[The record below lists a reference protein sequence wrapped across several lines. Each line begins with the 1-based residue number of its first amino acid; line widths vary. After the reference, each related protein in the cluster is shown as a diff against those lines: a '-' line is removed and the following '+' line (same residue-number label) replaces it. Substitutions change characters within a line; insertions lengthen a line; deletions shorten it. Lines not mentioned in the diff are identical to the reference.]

1 VAMVTGQFDRVAEV
15 VLERTA
21 ELLAADV
28 AVVDDRGVTRAS
40 TDPDLVGL
48 PFDAVQPDPT
58 GHFLRV
64 PLRVDSHEG
73 QVIVGPPVT
82 GEAPSP
88 RLVQALVELVINQA
102 ALLEQIPKRHELK
115 DKFIHDLLR
124 GQFGDEAD
132 VLRVAQILG
141 MDFTR
146 PRAVI
151 LIDAAEFILSASGPD
166 RPEAAEVQRRR
177 RAQLVIASVVGFF
190 DLPNDS
196 ICAYIGDGDIAVL
209 KASSTQDLVAWTDED
224 SPDQP
229 AASWANL
236 SALKRAAD
244 ALLARLRRDTGAH
257 VNVGIG
263 RYHPGIRGLARS
275 YQDARA
281 ALFLGRR
288 FHGQNR
294 VHCLD
299 GLGMAA
305 FVGVADER
313 TKIDLARHLLSPLD
327 HAPELLETLD
337 AFFAADCCLS
347 DAAARLAIHRNTLSY
362 RLDKVA
368 LLTGL
373 DPRRFDDAV
382 QVRLALLVRS
392 LRSATE

>member
-1 VAMVTGQFDRVAEV
+1 MAMVTEQFDRVAEA

-28 AVVDDRGVTRAS
+28 AVVDDRGVTLAS

-48 PFDAVQPDPT
+48 RFDAVQPDPT
-58 GHFLRV
+58 GCLLRV
-64 PLRVDSHEG
+64 PLRVDAHEG
-73 QVIVGPPVT
+73 QVIVGAPVT

-88 RLVQALVELVINQA
+88 RLVQALVELVVNQA
-102 ALLEQIPKRHELK
+102 AVLDQIPKRHELK

-124 GQFGDEAD
+124 GQIGDEAD
-132 VLRVAQILG
+132 VLREAQILG

-151 LIDAAEFILSASGPD
+151 LIDAAEFIRGASTPHL
-166 RPEAAEVQRRR
+166 PETAEVQRRR

-190 DLPNDS
+190 DLPSDS

-257 VNVGIG
+257 INVGIG

-281 ALFLGRR
+281 ALSLGRR

-299 GLGMAA
+299 GLGMA
-305 FVGVADER
+305 GSGS
-313 TKIDLARHLLSPLD
+313 ARPRW
-327 HAPELLETLD
+327 P
-337 AFFAADCCLS
+337 C
-347 DAAARLAIHRNTLSY
+347 ARPSSAWPTS
-362 RLDKVA
+362 
-368 LLTGL
+368 G
-373 DPRRFDDAV
+373 RRSTWRDTCSA
-382 QVRLALLVRS
+382 RS
-392 LRSATE
+392 TTLRSCWRRSMPSSRRTVPPPTPPRAWRSTATPSATDSTRLPC